1 MSDVTDHTIV
11 LALNSGSS
19 SLKLAL
25 YSFCNGEVSKLA
37 SAAAEEIGG
46 EAGKVWLRRGS
57 RLLIDESRSCAGATE
72 AAKYLITV
80 LRDNSFPTP
89 QIVGHRIVH
98 GGPHLR
104 KHQRITPEVLRQLE
118 KAAVFVPLHLP
129 PALHVLRQAM
139 SDFPDAPHIACF
151 DTAFH
156 RTMPEYAARLP
167 FANKF
172 WKKGLRR
179 YGFHGLS
186 CESIVHTLGKDLAER
201 RVIAHLGNGCS
212 ITAVRNGASMETTW
226 GSLRR
231 VES

>member
-1 MSDVTDHTIV
+1 MGDASDHTIV

-46 EAGKVWLRRGS
+46 EAGKVWLRCGS

-72 AAKYLITV
+72 ATKYLITV
-80 LRDNSFPTP
+80 LRNNSFPTP

-104 KHQRITPEVLRQLE
+104 KHERITPKVLRQLE
-118 KAAVFVPLHLP
+118 KAIVFAPLHLP

-151 DTAFH
+151 EPFIAQCRSTRPGCRSPTNSGKKDCDATAF
-156 RTMPEYAARLP
+156 TGFPANRL
-167 FANKF
+167 FVR
-172 WKKGLRR
+172 W
-179 YGFHGLS
+179 
-186 CESIVHTLGKDLAER
+186 ER
-201 RVIAHLGNGCS
+201 IWRS
-212 ITAVRNGASMETTW
+212 VR
-226 GSLRR
+226 
-231 VES
+231 